1 MKNINLHNKLFSC
14 LSNTTNGGV
23 NADTVF
29 HYRQNDKLVWATYQ
43 GGNIQLG
50 TLLARIETNGNLTVN
65 YQHINN
71 DGDFMTGV
79 CNTQVETLP
88 DGSYKLHE
96 NWQWTVGDFSE
107 GNSVLQQ
114 VE

>member
-1 MKNINLHNKLFSC
+1 
-14 LSNTTNGGV
+14 
-23 NADTVF
+23 
-29 HYRQNDKLVWATYQ
+29 
-43 GGNIQLG
+43 
-50 TLLARIETNGNLTVN
+50 
-65 YQHINN
+65 
-71 DGDFMTGV
+71 MTGV
-79 CNTQVETLP
+79 CNTQVETMP